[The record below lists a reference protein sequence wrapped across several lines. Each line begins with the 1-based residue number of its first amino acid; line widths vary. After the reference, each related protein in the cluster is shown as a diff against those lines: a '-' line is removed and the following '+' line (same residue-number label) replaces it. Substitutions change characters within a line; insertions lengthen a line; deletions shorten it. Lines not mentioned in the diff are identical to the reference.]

1 MLEVCLEFLC
11 GNVDNHDD
19 DGDHDDDD
27 GDDDVN
33 DDGDDTKYAKL
44 PTTWWTTTTT
54 TTTTTWWRG
63 REVGRP
69 HVTVRGWT
77 CRDICFCTFVHC
89 DFFCKS
95 KKIKR
100 DGTSPLRS
108 VVAGSGGRQSAGC
121 LTLNV
126 DTVLL
131 LLIYISMMI
140 IVLISTYIYVD
151 DVLRTFRLG

>member
-1 MLEVCLEFLC
+1 MSLC
-11 GNVDNHDD
+11 E
-19 DGDHDDDD
+19 DGPA
-27 GDDDVN
+27 G
-33 DDGDDTKYAKL
+33 
-44 PTTWWTTTTT
+44 
-54 TTTTTWWRG
+54 
-63 REVGRP
+63 
-69 HVTVRGWT
+69 
-77 CRDICFCTFVHC
+77 TFV
-89 DFFCKS
+89 FALLSIVIFLQVQ
-95 KKIKR
+95 KIRR